1 MEEIR
6 YLISDAS
13 KKVDVETHVLRYWE
27 EELGLSIPRNEMG
40 HRYYT
45 EFHIHLFRQVKQL
58 KARGYQL
65 KAIRTA
71 LQQVMSQNQEFMHA
85 ADVLEKDMAQ
95 TLQKNPSLFK
105 MQNEVLPEGI
115 MRLADYNRLENS
127 EYTNS
132 KMGFRKNDVS
142 WDEEIELLDKQDL
155 IFIKEREQ
163 AIKKEREQ
171 AVRKEKEQLE
181 RKERGTVS
189 GKDNAKDKEKTEA
202 AETGMENEYKIENK
216 EKIYNKQK
224 IYSKQEIMEKDGQT
238 EMKKKGKNR
247 KKPSA
252 WERRNGVVGKEQ
264 EHITENSGKKDKP
277 WKSELEE
284 LIAERERR
292 MLRERNLRQPDAFLA
307 GFGELAGHSQED
319 TFDTIQTD
327 AKGYLES
334 FQIAADDYLEGISDA
349 EDMREQVVHSE
360 DKHEKGEIEKA
371 QTKKEQTEIVQT
383 EIAQTE
389 KNETEKSEKGKN
401 ETEKR
406 ETEKGETGKKEAG
419 KNNIEE
425 KEMQESNI
433 REIEEDKSKKLEE
446 NKTRE
451 LENNKTRETENSKTR
466 KIENNKTGDG
476 EENKTG
482 ENEVEK
488 NKTEKQEHTEAAFME
503 CPALPPALPQTQE
516 ASAVV
521 IFDQEEKMRQ
531 FQEIMNHIIGHALEQ
546 NNELLSHRI
555 SEQVSEQLAG
565 DLEEVIRIRDEREEE
580 RFRRLDETIRSCQR
594 DSQGKAE
601 AAAARVPFFKKHRL
615 GRNRHSQ
622 SF

>member
-71 LQQVMSQNQEFMHA
+71 LQQVMAQNQEFMQA
-85 ADVLEKDMAQ
+85 ADVLEKDMTQ
-95 TLQKNPSLFK
+95 TLQENQSLFR
-105 MQNEVLPEGI
+105 MQNEALPEGV

-155 IFIKEREQ
+155 IFIKGREQ
-163 AIKKEREQ
+163 SVKKEREQTVKKEKEQAVKKEKEQAAQ
-171 AVRKEKEQLE
+171 AVRKEKEQTV
-181 RKERGTVS
+181 RKEKEQAAQAVRKEKEQIS
-189 GKDNAKDKEKTEA
+189 GNDNAKEKTEA
-202 AETGMENEYKIENK
+202 AETGMKDESKFENK

-264 EHITENSGKKDKP
+264 EHIAENSGKKDKP
-277 WKSELEE
+277 WKSELED

-292 MLRERNLRQPDAFLA
+292 MLREQNLRQ
-307 GFGELAGHSQED
+307 
-319 TFDTIQTD
+319 TD
-327 AKGYLES
+327 DKGYLES
-334 FQIAADDYLEGISDA
+334 FQIADSDYPERIFDA
-349 EDMREQVVHSE
+349 EDMWAHTVQQE
-360 DKHEKGEIEKA
+360 DE
-371 QTKKEQTEIVQT
+371 
-383 EIAQTE
+383 
-389 KNETEKSEKGKN
+389 
-401 ETEKR
+401 R
-406 ETEKGETGKKEAG
+406 EKGETGETGEDETGNRQIEKDKTEKDKAKNSQTEKDKIKKSEAEKDETGKKETG
-419 KNNIEE
+419 KTNIEDNE
-425 KEMQESNI
+425 IQDNKI
-433 REIEEDKSKKLEE
+433 REMEYNQI
-446 NKTRE
+446 
-451 LENNKTRETENSKTR
+451 RET
-466 KIENNKTGDG
+466 
-476 EENKTG
+476 
-482 ENEVEK
+482 EK
-488 NKTEKQEHTEAAFME
+488 NKTSEIKENKTEKNEYAEAAFME
-503 CPALPPALPQTQE
+503 YSALPGSALSSAMSPALPKAQE
-516 ASAVV
+516 ASAAV
-521 IFDQEEKMRQ
+521 ISDQEEKMQQ

-546 NNELLSHRI
+546 NNELLSRRI
-555 SEQVSEQLAG
+555 SEQVSGQLAG

-594 DSQGKAE
+594 DNQGKAE
-601 AAAARVPFFKKHRL
+601 AAAARVPFFKKHRF

>member
-71 LQQVMSQNQEFMHA
+71 LQQVMSQNQEFMQA

-95 TLQKNPSLFK
+95 TLQENQSLFR
-105 MQNEVLPEGI
+105 MQNETLPEGI

-163 AIKKEREQ
+163 TVKKEREQ
-171 AVRKEKEQLE
+171 TVRKEKEMI
-181 RKERGTVS
+181 S
-189 GKDNAKDKEKTEA
+189 GKDNVKEKTKA
-202 AETGMENEYKIENK
+202 AEAEIKDEYKIEKK
-216 EKIYNKQK
+216 EKNYNKQK
-224 IYSKQEIMEKDGQT
+224 IYNKQEIMEKDGQT

-264 EHITENSGKKDKP
+264 EHIAENSEKKDKP

-292 MLRERNLRQPDAFLA
+292 MLRERNLRQPDVLSAN
-307 GFGELAGHSQED
+307 FGEQTDSSQEYS
-319 TFDTIQTD
+319 FDAVQTD
-327 AKGYLES
+327 VDEYMEG
-334 FQIAADDYLEGISDA
+334 FQIADADYPERISDA
-349 EDMREQVVHSE
+349 EDMQAQAIQQE
-360 DKHEKGEIEKA
+360 DKREKGEMEKDN
-371 QTKKEQTEIVQT
+371 TEKNNM
-383 EIAQTE
+383 EKYQTE
-389 KNETEKSEKGKN
+389 KNNTEKHQ
-401 ETEKR
+401 TEKDNTEKHQTEKDNTEKN
-406 ETEKGETGKKEAG
+406 ETEKGETGKKETG
-419 KNNIEE
+419 KTNIEE
-425 KEMQESNI
+425 NEIRENKV
-433 REIEEDKSKKLEE
+433 REIEKNKKRENEKNKTKENEE
-446 NKTRE
+446 NKT
-451 LENNKTRETENSKTR
+451 
-466 KIENNKTGDG
+466 

-482 ENEVEK
+482 KNE
-488 NKTEKQEHTEAAFME
+488 HAEAAFME
-503 CPALPPALPQTQE
+503 CSALPGPALSSALSPALPQAQE
-516 ASAVV
+516 VSAAV
-521 IFDQEEKMRQ
+521 ISDQEEKMRQ